1 MWFRLKYIFIYLLKI
16 VLGMKFTNQIQTVDK
31 SFLLVVNVYLY
42 PVFNLFSRLYVPYSI
57 AGNQSGLYQSSVQKA
72 NRRTIVLGHFK
83 LQSENIQQLKNQT
96 LLFAKDFIRVSCS
109 LRHSVPLWS
118 KYLFSSL
125 TPIHNLSYWLWKCII
140 FYITSTMAP
149 SWRCSCFLLSVCFT
163 RL

>member
-72 NRRTIVLGHFK
+72 NRRTIMLGHFK

-109 LRHSVPLWS
+109 LRHSVPL
-118 KYLFSSL
+118 
-125 TPIHNLSYWLWKCII
+125 
-140 FYITSTMAP
+140 
-149 SWRCSCFLLSVCFT
+149 
-163 RL
+163 